1 MSARQVRDLESNR
14 SSTVTHEIQEATHMN
29 LESSHMTPQSID
41 NTSTLGA
48 DASLSE
54 RIAALDWENIEN
66 SLNADGFAVTP
77 TLLSPA
83 ECNELIALYDEKDRF
98 RSRIVMERYSFGR
111 GEYKYFGYPLP
122 DPVAHLRTALYA
134 KLSPIANKW
143 HSRMRMS
150 ERFPAIHD
158 EFTQRCHAAG
168 QLRPTPLML
177 SYGPGDYCCLH
188 QDLYGEHVFPLQVVF
203 LLSAP
208 ML

>member
-83 ECNELIALYDEKDRF
+83 ECNEL
-98 RSRIVMERYSFGR
+98 GR
-111 GEYKYFGYPLP
+111 
-122 DPVAHLRTALYA
+122 
-134 KLSPIANKW
+134 
-143 HSRMRMS
+143 
-150 ERFPAIHD
+150 
-158 EFTQRCHAAG
+158 Q
-168 QLRPTPLML
+168 
-177 SYGPGDYCCLH
+177 
-188 QDLYGEHVFPLQVVF
+188 
-203 LLSAP
+203 
-208 ML
+208 